1 MRIYLVLIL
10 AVVFAS
16 CVRNKG
22 GQVVQ
27 NVETTNEKSFEVVE
41 VVQASSYSYLRVKEN
56 FNEKW
61 VAVSKDEFK
70 VGDVLFYDSEM
81 KMTNFPSK
89 DLDRTFEE
97 VYFVNQVSRTPIVQ
111 EKAAAMPA
119 HSGRVEIKE
128 ESEVEVTKT
137 KGELTVAQLF
147 ANRADY
153 ATKEFEIKGIVV
165 KVNKNVMGKNWIHVQ
180 DGTSDNGE
188 FDLTITSQD
197 LPEVGKEATFKGKLT
212 LNKDFGAGYSYEV
225 IMEDAVWVN
234 KKTVD
239 VQM

>member
-1 MRIYLVLIL
+1 MRIYLVLIF

-16 CVRNKG
+16 CVRNKS

-41 VVQASSYSYLRVKEN
+41 VLQANSYSYLRVKED

-61 VAVSKDEFK
+61 VAVGKDEFK

-97 VYFVNQVSRTPIVQ
+97 VYFVNQVSKTPFVQ
-111 EKAAAMPA
+111 SAEAMPA
-119 HSGRVEIKE
+119 HSGRVELKE
-128 ESEVEVTKT
+128 ESEVEVTKN
-137 KGELTVAQLF
+137 KGELTVAELF
-147 ANRADY
+147 AKRADY
-153 ATKEFEIKGIVV
+153 STKEFEIKGIVV
-165 KVNKNVMGKNWIHVQ
+165 KVNKNVMGKNWIHIQ

-197 LPEVGKEATFKGKLT
+197 QPEVGSEVTFKGKLT

-225 IMEDAVWVN
+225 IMEDAVLVS
-234 KKTVD
+234 KQAAE
-239 VQM
+239 VQL

>member
-16 CVRNKG
+16 CVRNKS

-27 NVETTNEKSFEVVE
+27 NIETTSEKSFEVVE
-41 VVQASSYSYLRVKEN
+41 VLQANSYSYLRVKED

-61 VAVSKDEFK
+61 VAVNKDEFK

-97 VYFVNQVSRTPIVQ
+97 VYFVNQVSKTPFVQ
-111 EKAAAMPA
+111 RKAAMPA

-128 ESEVEVTKT
+128 ESEVEVSKN
-137 KGELTVAQLF
+137 KGELTVAELF
-147 ANRADY
+147 AKRADY
-153 ATKEFEIKGIVV
+153 STKEFEIKGIVV

-188 FDLTITSQD
+188 FDLTITSQAQ
-197 LPEVGKEATFKGKLT
+197 PEVGEEVTFKGKLT

-225 IMEDAVWVN
+225 IMEDAVLVS
-234 KKTVD
+234 KQASEVHL
-239 VQM
+239 